1 MPLGATHWAARV
13 DTVVFAW
20 TWFSSRWASGVLA
33 LLCAGRAW
41 IGVTG
46 LKRGQRGSEV
56 VKGRWMVHVGPP
68 QEKKKP
74 SAGAGVQGAA
84 PPGFHPLVAQYT
96 GYRLRSAQFSLRP
109 DAVQGVASIRN
120 AAPRSTACAAFPGAQ
135 RTSFGR
141 SSYDSWD
148 TSVWGRLCPRSSCFP
163 RGTCLS
169 QLGQERDSVP

>member
-1 MPLGATHWAARV
+1 MPFGATRWAARAS
-13 DTVVFAW
+13 TL
-20 TWFSSRWASGVLA
+20 WFSLGRGFSGRWASGVLA

-68 QEKKKP
+68 QGRKK
-74 SAGAGVQGAA
+74 A
-84 PPGFHPLVAQYT
+84 L
-96 GYRLRSAQFSLRP
+96 RRSAPWFPPFGRTIHR
-109 DAVQGVASIRN
+109 VQAAKCSVFIAAGCCPGCRLYPH

-148 TSVWGRLCPRSSCFP
+148 TSVGGRLCPRSSCFP